1 MIELAAQDTTVRI
14 LLLVA
19 LFGVVAGL
27 SLLALFYAN
36 RRMVV
41 RGQYERLSQK
51 GLMIGEGLGGPQTES
66 LRTRESQSAWAR
78 LAAAVEKAGLNLTDT
93 KSERL
98 TSLLRQ
104 AGFPSPSAPRIFTLV
119 RLAMIFT
126 LPLLYVLLA
135 FSGDDPPSF
144 LKVYLI
150 GSVLALVGL
159 YLPNLYVQARADRRK
174 EAIINGFPDCLDLL
188 LVCVESGLGLE
199 AAMDR
204 VGREMV
210 NSHPLVAE
218 LLMITVLQLRAGS
231 TRDEAFRKLAD
242 VSAVEEIRAFTTLI
256 IQSDK
261 LGTSVASTLR
271 VYAAE
276 MRERR
281 QMRAEEKAHRLPVLI
296 SIPLVACMLPTM
308 IGTLML
314 PAAVLMV
321 RKIFPM
327 MTGG

>member
-1 MIELAAQDTTVRI
+1 MIELAAQDSTVRA
-14 LLLVA
+14 LLL
-19 LFGVVAGL
+19 LGIFGIVAGL
-27 SLLALFYAN
+27 SLLALFYGN
-36 RRMVV
+36 RRIAV
-41 RGQYERLSQK
+41 RGQLDQLSAK
-51 GLMIGEGLGGPQTES
+51 GIMLGETIGSSHTES
-66 LRTRESQSAWAR
+66 LRTREAQTAWAR
-78 LAAAVEKAGLNLTDT
+78 LAAAVERAGLNLTDT

-98 TSLLRQ
+98 SSLLRQ
-104 AGFPSPSAPRIFTLV
+104 AGFPSPAAPRVFTLV
-119 RLAMIFT
+119 RLGMIFV
-126 LPLLYVLLA
+126 LPLLYVVIA

-144 LKVYLI
+144 LKTYLV
-150 GSVLALVGL
+150 GSVLALIGL
-159 YLPNLYVQARADRRK
+159 YLPNLYIRARADRRK

-218 LLMITVLQLRAGS
+218 LLMITVLQLRAGA

-242 VSAVEEIRAFTTLI
+242 ASAVDEIRAFTTLI

-261 LGTSVASTLR
+261 LGTSVANTLR

-276 MRERR
+276 MREKR